1 MVPAAMMAMQDSA
14 VILQPDYLIARI
26 VHRTDAQALAVL
38 ARYGVPSYYPMV
50 VELKS
55 VPLRKLSMA
64 QRNSG
69 NRIQKPVKV
78 PMLPRYVIIEDC
90 HRRHDWG
97 EIEEQSGIAGF
108 ACNENKMAR
117 IPASAIEKL
126 KRENGEMI
134 DGRKSA
140 RVVFELGEE
149 IGITSGP
156 FASFPG
162 IVDEKL
168 DVPIEELDPETR
180 LSVLIDIFGRKTR
193 TELEIWQVAKQ

>member
-1 MVPAAMMAMQDSA
+1 MTMTQDSP

-26 VHRTDAQALAVL
+26 VHRTDPQALAVFE
-38 ARYGVPSYYPMV
+38 RYAVRSYYPLV
-50 VELKS
+50 TELKP

-64 QRNSG
+64 QRNGG

-90 HRRHDWG
+90 HRRPDWS

-108 ACNENKMAR
+108 ATHGNKMAR
-117 IPASAIEKL
+117 IPASEIERI

-140 RVVFELGEE
+140 RVIFELGEE

-162 IVDEKL
+162 IVDKQL
-168 DVPIEELDPETR
+168 DIPIEELDPETR
-180 LSVLIDIFGRKTR
+180 LCVLVNIFGRMTR
-193 TELEIWQVAKQ
+193 TELEIWQVAKQQ